1 MKLDGT
7 YDVDAPAAVIWDA
20 LTRADSLSRI
30 LPGCEHLEETGENR
44 FAAVVSVKVGPIRA
58 RFRGKVA
65 LTDLVHN
72 VSFRLAGEGDGGA
85 SGHARGTAH
94 IVLHP
99 LDDGTR
105 TRIAYE
111 AETNIGGKLAALGGR
126 LVEAVSAR
134 NIELMMQGLS
144 REVATVCDGASEA
157 PGAAAGA
164 APAVRSAHGSVG
176 ARANASATER
186 MLAAL
191 LRQGRIQS
199 GLLALIAALLL
210 GPALGLWPSGF

>member
-7 YDVDAPAAVIWDA
+7 YEVDAPAAVVWEA

-30 LPGCEHLEETGENR
+30 LPGCDHLEETGENR

-65 LTDLVHN
+65 LTDLVQP
-72 VSFRLAGEGDGGA
+72 VSFQLAGEGDGGA
-85 SGHARGTAH
+85 SGHAKGTAR

-99 LDDGTR
+99 LDDGAR

-134 NIELMMQGLS
+134 NIELMMQGLA
-144 REVATVCDGASEA
+144 REVATACDGASEA
-157 PGAAAGA
+157 PGAA
-164 APAVRSAHGSVG
+164 PAVSRAIT
-176 ARANASATER
+176 ARAPVSAASEP

-191 LRQGRIQS
+191 LRQGRLQT

-210 GPALGLWPSGF
+210 GPALGLWSSGF

>member
-7 YDVDAPAAVIWDA
+7 YDVEAPAAVVWEA

-30 LPGCEHLEETGENR
+30 LPGCDHLEETGENR

-65 LTDLVHN
+65 LTDLVQH

-85 SGHARGTAH
+85 SGHAKGTAH

-99 LDDGTR
+99 LDDGAR

-134 NIELMMQGLS
+134 NIELMMQGLA
-144 REVATVCDGASEA
+144 REVATACDGASEA
-157 PGAAAGA
+157 PGAAPAGA
-164 APAVRSAHGSVG
+164 APTAAGATS
-176 ARANASATER
+176 ARAPVSAAAEQ

-191 LRQGRIQS
+191 LRQGRLQT
-199 GLLALIAALLL
+199 GLLALIAVLLL